1 MGRWPANAQ
10 VFSHDIFFTS
20 SLYSVNN
27 TIYYNAISMFRST
40 MPSHKLMALGGVEVK
55 EKKDINIEVGARIK
69 RAREAAGLTQDRFAE
84 LIGMGTKNV
93 SAIERGAV
101 GVSLLSLQKICQIL
115 SISSDDILFERK
127 PENAVQTLA
136 SRLGRLSAKRFA
148 VAGDIFNKLLEAF
161 ALSDE

>member
-1 MGRWPANAQ
+1 
-10 VFSHDIFFTS
+10 
-20 SLYSVNN
+20 
-27 TIYYNAISMFRST
+27 
-40 MPSHKLMALGGVEVK
+40 VK
-55 EKKDINIEVGARIK
+55 EKKDINIEIGGRIK
-69 RAREAAGLTQDRFAE
+69 RAREATGLTQDRFAE

-101 GVSLLSLQKICQIL
+101 GVSLSSLQKICQVL
-115 SISSDDILFERK
+115 SISGDDILFEQK

-148 VAGDIFNKLLEAF
+148 VASDIFNKLLEAF